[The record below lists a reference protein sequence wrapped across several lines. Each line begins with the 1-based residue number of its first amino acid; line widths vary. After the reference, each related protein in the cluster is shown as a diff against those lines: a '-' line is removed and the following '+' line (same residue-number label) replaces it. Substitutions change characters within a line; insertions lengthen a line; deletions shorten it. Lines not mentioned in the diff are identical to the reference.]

1 MLKCWVSVDSVPR
14 TKQSK
19 VSLWGWRWVSCLWG
33 GGGFREEANAD
44 ARREW
49 PAPLGHCRGRH
60 DSEKGRSTLWR
71 NNFPADP
78 IKYRYLG
85 GRKCYPHILLH
96 GERSKQ
102 TVLSLCCLQGRVP
115 NVSLAGSRLEYFDP
129 DWQFWWSSK
138 IIMISPY
145 PLGTCRSNLN

>member
-1 MLKCWVSVDSVPR
+1 MSVDSVPR
-14 TKQSK
+14 RKHTQN
-19 VSLWGWRWVSCLWG
+19 SCSAGLVWEG
-33 GGGFREEANAD
+33 GVLMMGGEGEEIREEANAD

-49 PAPLGHCRGRH
+49 PAPLGHCRERH

-96 GERSKQ
+96 NKQFFRFVIECQLFPCLRETDLFRSGW
-102 TVLSLCCLQGRVP
+102 TVLYSTATSTQFRHSL
-115 NVSLAGSRLEYFDP
+115 LEPLDLIWI
-129 DWQFWWSSK
+129 DHHSS
-138 IIMISPY
+138 
-145 PLGTCRSNLN
+145 